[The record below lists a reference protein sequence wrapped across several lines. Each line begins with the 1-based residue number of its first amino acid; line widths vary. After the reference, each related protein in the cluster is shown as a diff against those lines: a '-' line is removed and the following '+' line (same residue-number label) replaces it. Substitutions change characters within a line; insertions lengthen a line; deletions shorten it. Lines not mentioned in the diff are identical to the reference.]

1 MENKRVLVDTSILI
15 DFFRKEDKSKSLLY
29 KIQRTHKI
37 LISTI
42 SEFEFMAGVKEDHVK
57 SIKYFFEKIGIISF
71 DSSAA
76 LIASSIY
83 RNLKTKNQL
92 IEFRDIFIAATAI
105 AHDIPVL
112 TLNMNHFERVE
123 HLKLLALNLFT

>member
-1 MENKRVLVDTSILI
+1 
-15 DFFRKEDKSKSLLY
+15 
-29 KIQRTHKI
+29 
-37 LISTI
+37 
-42 SEFEFMAGVKEDHVK
+42 MAGVQEDHVK